1 MKKLLRDWLG
11 MTEEKT
17 RLEVEVLLLRKR
29 LDQLDLRADELE
41 SDYNDIDDRA
51 DGMYNELNEMESDLS
66 SLKYEVEELEDKPTH
81 SDVED
86 IVRDIAYWDVGVLQ
100 VDLNAEGYTEAI
112 TDKVFDLVMQEIKDK
127 DTLQELVE
135 HKLEALTDEGRNN
148 TGAYPDVTEIVEDV
162 VEELINKLRA

>member
-29 LDQLDLRADELE
+29 LDQLADRADELE
-41 SDYNDIDDRA
+41 GDYADIDDRV
-51 DGMYNELNEMESDLS
+51 DGVYNDVKDITSDLS

-81 SDVED
+81 SDVEEAIRDLAYCD
-86 IVRDIAYWDVGVLQ
+86 IEYIQSDLDV
-100 VDLNAEGYTEAI
+100 DYSEI

-127 DTLQELVE
+127 DTLEELVE
-135 HKLEALTDEGRNN
+135 YKLEALTDEGRNN